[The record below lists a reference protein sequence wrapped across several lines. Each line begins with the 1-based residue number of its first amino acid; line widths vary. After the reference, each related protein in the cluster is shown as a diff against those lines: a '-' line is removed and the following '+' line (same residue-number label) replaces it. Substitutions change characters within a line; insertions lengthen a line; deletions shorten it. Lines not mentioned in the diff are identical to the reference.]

1 MANTRHLYVALAN
14 IVQARENCHQSENV
28 EWFDRWTEK
37 AEILTREHLPSGSG
51 FDAGTKL
58 DLDRSSGELLVF
70 TTSYHHMDKHGGYDG
85 WTEHTVR
92 VRGSL
97 MHGFTVAVS
106 GSNRNGIKD
115 YIYECFDSALATVGE
130 F

>member
-1 MANTRHLYVALAN
+1 MANTRPLYVALAN
-14 IVQARENCHQSENV
+14 MVQARFNCHESENV

-37 AEILTREHLPSGSG
+37 AETLTREHLPSGSG

-58 DLDRSSGELLVF
+58 ELDRSSGELLVF
-70 TTSYHHMDKHGGYDG
+70 TTSYHHMDEHGGYDG

-92 VRGSL
+92 VRASL
-97 MHGFTVAVS
+97 MHGFTVSVS
-106 GSNRNGIKD
+106 GSNRNGIKL
-115 YIYECFDSALATVGE
+115 YIAECFHSALSTVGE